1 MTDNVV
7 LAFGATDA
15 RNDIRARMIRTFTEN
30 LDSIIADGFEP
41 TAFVSV
47 VLNDTSQTRTC
58 WSSSNSALPANAV
71 LGVAVSALIF
81 NISAPS

>member
-15 RNDIRARMIRTFTEN
+15 RNDIRARLIKTFTEN
-30 LDSIIADGFEP
+30 LDSIIADGFDP
-41 TAFVSV
+41 TALVSV
-47 VLNDTSQTRTC
+47 VLNDASQSRTC

-71 LGVAVSALIF
+71 LGIAVSALIC
-81 NISAPS
+81 NISAP

>member
-15 RNDIRARMIRTFTEN
+15 RNDIRVRMIKSFTEN
-30 LDSIIADGFEP
+30 LDALITDGFEP

-47 VLNDTSQTRTC
+47 VFNDASQSRTG
-58 WSSSNSALPANAV
+58 WSSSNSTLPANAV
-71 LGVAVSALIF
+71 LGIAVSALIS
-81 NISAPS
+81 NIAAPS